1 VSTPRGLRG
10 RSEGKNVLKT
20 TTILAA
26 GLIAFASGAASAQD
40 ASRDT
45 VIAVVNGSEI
55 TLGEMIVTRAQL
67 PSQYQQLPDDILWE
81 GVLDQIVQQELLAG
95 QLSEPTS
102 QIAILLSTQ
111 KRSLMAA
118 EVIDRLTNQAITDEA
133 LEAAYNARFADAAL
147 EEEFNAAHIL
157 VDTLEE
163 AQAVVAR
170 LGDGADFAE
179 TAREISTGPS
189 GPNGGD
195 LGWFGVGMMVPEFE
209 AAVIALEVGQV
220 SEPVQT
226 QFGWHVIIL
235 NDKRQKAAPTL
246 EQVRDELA
254 AQIQQEAIA
263 KALED
268 LAASASITRPAP
280 GAFDPAIL
288 KNVDLLS
295 E

>member
-1 VSTPRGLRG
+1 M
-10 RSEGKNVLKT
+10 LKT
-20 TTILAA
+20 ATKLAA
-26 GLIAFASGAASAQD
+26 GIVALTVTAAAAQD

-45 VIAVVNGSEI
+45 VIATVNGIDI

-67 PSQYQQLPDDILWE
+67 PSQYQQLPDDVLWE
-81 GVLDQIVQQELLAG
+81 GVLDQLVQQQLLAA
-95 QLSEPTS
+95 QLGEPTA
-102 QIAILLSTQ
+102 QIVLLLATQ

-133 LEAAYNARFADAAL
+133 LEAAYNARFANAAA
-147 EEEFNAAHIL
+147 EEEYSAAHIL
-157 VDTLEE
+157 VETREE
-163 AQAVVAR
+163 AEAVIAR
-170 LGDGADFAE
+170 LVGGADFAE
-179 TAREISTGPS
+179 TAKEISTGPS

-195 LGWFGVGMMVPEFE
+195 LGWFGIGMMVPEFE
-209 AAVIALEVGQV
+209 AAVIALDVGQV

-235 NDKRQKAAPTL
+235 NDKRQKEAPTL
-246 EQVRDELA
+246 DQVRDELA

-263 KALED
+263 KALDD
-268 LAASASITRPAP
+268 LTAAAAITRPEP

-288 KNVDLLS
+288 KNIDLLT

>member
-1 VSTPRGLRG
+1 M
-10 RSEGKNVLKT
+10 LKT

-26 GLIAFASGAASAQD
+26 GFIAFASGAASAQD

-268 LAASASITRPAP
+268 LAASASITRPEP

>member
-1 VSTPRGLRG
+1 
-10 RSEGKNVLKT
+10 VLKT
-20 TTILAA
+20 ATKLAA
-26 GLIAFASGAASAQD
+26 GIVAFTVTAAAAQD
-40 ASRDT
+40 AGRDT
-45 VIAVVNGSEI
+45 VIANVNGVDI

-67 PSQYQQLPDDILWE
+67 PSQYQQLPDDVLWE
-81 GVLDQIVQQELLAG
+81 GVLDQLVQQQLLAA
-95 QLSEPTS
+95 QLGEPTA
-102 QIAILLSTQ
+102 QIALLLATQ

-133 LEAAYNARFADAAL
+133 LEAAYNARFANAAA
-147 EEEFNAAHIL
+147 EEEYSAAHIL
-157 VDTLEE
+157 VDTREE
-163 AQAVVAR
+163 AEAVIAR
-170 LGDGADFAE
+170 LEGGADFAE
-179 TAREISTGPS
+179 TAKEISTGPS

-209 AAVIALEVGQV
+209 AAVIALEVGQI

-235 NDKRQKAAPTL
+235 NDKRQKEAPTL
-246 EQVRDELA
+246 DQVRDELA

-268 LAASASITRPAP
+268 LTAGAAITRPEP

-288 KNVDLLS
+288 KNIDLLT

>member
-1 VSTPRGLRG
+1 M
-10 RSEGKNVLKT
+10 LKT

-268 LAASASITRPAP
+268 LAASASITRPEP

-295 E
+295 K